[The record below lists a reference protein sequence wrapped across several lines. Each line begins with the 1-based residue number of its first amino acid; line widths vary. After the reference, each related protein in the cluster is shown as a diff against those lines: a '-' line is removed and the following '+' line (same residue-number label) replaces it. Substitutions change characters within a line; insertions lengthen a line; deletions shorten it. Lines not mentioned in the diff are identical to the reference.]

1 MKKFIYLI
9 IIAILIISLSAC
21 SKEKN
26 APVDEGNPIKIG
38 YLPITHALPLFIQED
53 GANLKSA
60 KLELVKFGSW
70 AELVEA
76 LNAGEI
82 DGASMLVELAMKSK
96 EQGIG
101 LKSVALG
108 HRDGNVVVVSE
119 EINKASDLKGK
130 TVSIPSK
137 LSSHNILLYQ
147 MLKENNL
154 KLSDVNVVEL
164 PPSEMPAAL
173 SDGRISAYI
182 VAEPFGAISISHGSG
197 KVLYDSQELWQDS
210 LCCTLVLR
218 DEFINNN
225 RLVAEEFVRE
235 YVKAAEKAQQK
246 DEDVYEVSSKYMKT
260 KKDVL
265 ELSLKFISYKDL
277 AIRKEEYQVLTDYM
291 KEMGLSENPPAYE
304 DFIDNS
310 LIQGE

>member
-1 MKKFIYLI
+1 
-9 IIAILIISLSAC
+9 
-21 SKEKN
+21 
-26 APVDEGNPIKIG
+26 
-38 YLPITHALPLFIQED
+38 
-53 GANLKSA
+53 
-60 KLELVKFGSW
+60 
-70 AELVEA
+70 
-76 LNAGEI
+76 
-82 DGASMLVELAMKSK
+82 
-96 EQGIG
+96 
-101 LKSVALG
+101 
-108 HRDGNVVVVSE
+108 
-119 EINKASDLKGK
+119 
-130 TVSIPSK
+130 
-137 LSSHNILLYQ
+137 
-147 MLKENNL
+147 
-154 KLSDVNVVEL
+154 
-164 PPSEMPAAL
+164 MPAAL

-235 YVKAAEKAQQK
+235 YVKASEKAEQK

>member
-119 EINKASDLKGK
+119 EINIASDLKGK

-164 PPSEMPAAL
+164 PPAEMPAAL

-225 RLVAEEFVRE
+225 RLVAEE
-235 YVKAAEKAQQK
+235 
-246 DEDVYEVSSKYMKT
+246 
-260 KKDVL
+260 
-265 ELSLKFISYKDL
+265 
-277 AIRKEEYQVLTDYM
+277 
-291 KEMGLSENPPAYE
+291 
-304 DFIDNS
+304 
-310 LIQGE
+310 LIYYYL